1 MGRGARPVA
10 LHGRGRGHGRDP
22 ATPGLQQDFGT
33 ASWYQYGRRAKTTW
47 LSDVVAV
54 AALGADA
61 VIEVPDVLV
70 VLEPIAKEL
79 KIIRCA

>member
-1 MGRGARPVA
+1 
-10 LHGRGRGHGRDP
+10 
-22 ATPGLQQDFGT
+22 
-33 ASWYQYGRRAKTTW
+33 
-47 LSDVVAV
+47 VVAV